1 MQVYIDM
8 NPITR
13 ANGNADALECAF
25 YVNTA
30 AHALAREFQMLM
42 FSRQS
47 MIVSAHGKDGPDEF
61 PMHQPDEVVAMEVR
75 VMLAWLGCLLEH
87 KQAGLVIP

>member
-1 MQVYIDM
+1 M
-8 NPITR
+8 NPVTR
-13 ANGNADALECAF
+13 ANGDADALKCVF

-47 MIVSAHGKDGPDEF
+47 MILSANGKDEAGEYPL
-61 PMHQPDEVVAMEVR
+61 HQPDEAVAMEVK

-87 KQAGLVIP
+87 KRAGLLIP